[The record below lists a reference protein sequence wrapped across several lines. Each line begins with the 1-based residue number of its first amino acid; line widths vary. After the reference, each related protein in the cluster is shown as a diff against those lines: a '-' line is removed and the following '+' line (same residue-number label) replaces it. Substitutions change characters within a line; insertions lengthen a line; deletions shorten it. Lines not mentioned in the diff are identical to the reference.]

1 MARQDI
7 IIALRNGIERGE
19 TVEEAKQS
27 LLNAGYSSSDVEE
40 AAAEIER
47 IKIKARMPK
56 METKFPPLPSPPK
69 A

>member
-19 TVEEAKQS
+19 TLEEAKQT
-27 LLNAGYSSSDVEE
+27 LLNAGYSSGDVEE
-40 AAAEIER
+40 AASEIE
-47 IKIKARMPK
+47 KLKVKEKMPK
-56 METKFPPLPSPPK
+56 PGKFPPLPQPPK